1 MANHIQE
8 TCTRKGR
15 AEVTFNELLEAVAE
29 KLIQILG
36 TSAMSS
42 AKAAVGTATT
52 AISPLFLG
60 TVTLKHKIKG
70 GTLLIPLLLNGIA
83 TGRAR
88 WKKLFEMYLVGVS
101 V

>member
-1 MANHIQE
+1 M
-8 TCTRKGR
+8 RKGR

-42 AKAAVGTATT
+42 AKAAVGTTTT
-52 AISPLFLG
+52 AISPLLLG

-70 GTLLIPLLLNGIA
+70 GNSFDTAIIERYCHRASKMEETL
-83 TGRAR
+83 
-88 WKKLFEMYLVGVS
+88 
-101 V
+101 